1 MLTRRRLLSASAQ
14 TAAAIAASNFF
25 VMEASAEPESS
36 KYQTVFPKLDQFVKQ
51 YMLDMNS
58 PGLTLVL
65 ADRDGVQRVV
75 TYGFSDL
82 ENKTRVKPEDLF
94 QIGSISKSFL
104 ALCLLQLRDEGKL
117 DLNKSI
123 ADYLP
128 SFRIESAFA

>member
-25 VMEASAEPESS
+25 AMEGFAQPETGR
-36 KYQTVFPKLDQFVKQ
+36 YQPVFPKLDQFVKQ

-117 DLNKSI
+117 D
-123 ADYLP
+123 
-128 SFRIESAFA
+128 